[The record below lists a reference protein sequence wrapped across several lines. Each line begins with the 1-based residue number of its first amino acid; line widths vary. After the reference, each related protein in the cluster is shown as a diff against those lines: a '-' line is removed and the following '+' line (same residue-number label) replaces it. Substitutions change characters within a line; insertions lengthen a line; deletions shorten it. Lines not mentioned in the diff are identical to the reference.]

1 MRICF
6 DCEFT
11 GLFKSG
17 ELISI
22 GMVAENGKQIYV
34 EFDDIDYSH
43 LDPWICDNV
52 ITNLICFKSESEFVE
67 NYCYT
72 SKISAIGTISNWL
85 KQFDTVEW
93 VSDVCHYDFVL
104 LIDLL
109 YGNALAIP
117 DNHSRVCYDINTD
130 IALYKNISLDKAF
143 DISREEL
150 VEELRMV
157 INGEKHNA
165 LYDAKVIKAIYDG
178 ISFSK
183 GR

>member
-1 MRICF
+1 MKIYF

-11 GLFKSG
+11 GLDKNA

-34 EFDDIDYSH
+34 EFDDISLSD
-43 LDPWICDNV
+43 LDPWIWDNV
-52 ITNLICFKSESEFVE
+52 ISNLIWFKSGSEFVE

-72 SKISAIGTISNWL
+72 SKTSACITIITWL

-117 DNHSRVCYDINTD
+117 DNHSRVCYDINND
-130 IALYKNISLDKAF
+130 IAFSKHITSDKAF
-143 DISREEL
+143 DLSREDL
-150 VEELRMV
+150 VEELDMV
-157 INGEKHNA
+157 ITGEKHNA
-165 LYDAKVIKAIYDG
+165 LYEAKVIKAIYDG
-178 ISFSK
+178 IDIL
-183 GR
+183 